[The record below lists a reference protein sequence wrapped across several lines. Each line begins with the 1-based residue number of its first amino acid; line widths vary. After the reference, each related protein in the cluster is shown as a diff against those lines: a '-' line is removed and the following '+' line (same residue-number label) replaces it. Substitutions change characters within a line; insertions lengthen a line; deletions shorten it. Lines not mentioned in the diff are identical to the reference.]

1 MFFLIWLTKCH
12 LHVAKHKKMTKK
24 ELMVHLQQNPR
35 HNKQAIEQR
44 TRHNLEK
51 EFPLSIYD
59 KAKEDSITFIF
70 SKLDIALKKT

>member
-1 MFFLIWLTKCH
+1 
-12 LHVAKHKKMTKK
+12 
-24 ELMVHLQQNPR
+24 MVHLQQNPR

-59 KAKEDSITFIF
+59 KAKEDSITFIL
-70 SKLDIALKKT
+70 SKLDIALKNTWWNLFFL

>member
-1 MFFLIWLTKCH
+1 
-12 LHVAKHKKMTKK
+12 
-24 ELMVHLQQNPR
+24 MVHLQQNPR
-35 HNKQAIEQR
+35 HNKQAIKQR